1 MIIRRKRIAGLQ
13 SQSLLCRDLLV
24 YLYAGNFRSQGISM
38 NIHSNLNRWVGAQ
51 KVWQAFVS
59 GRTREAKR
67 MLMQVA
73 RTSGEG

>member
-1 MIIRRKRIAGLQ
+1 
-13 SQSLLCRDLLV
+13 
-24 YLYAGNFRSQGISM
+24 M